1 MCNYVK
7 LPQGRCYA
15 DDTNLLPV
23 GEKSEL
29 HVVSRPVRV
38 FAISAYYLC
47 HVCPHVSIRL
57 PLFVKFDIG
66 DFY

>member
-15 DDTNLLPV
+15 DDTILLPV

-29 HVVSRPVRV
+29 RLVSRPVRV
-38 FAISAYYLC
+38 VAISTYYVC
-47 HVCPHVSIRL
+47 HKIE
-57 PLFVKFDIG
+57 
-66 DFY
+66 